1 MSVITWMRGL
11 TLIRKRLTIILT
23 GLLVVAVGCTASPV
37 RSEPEPTTE
46 PAPTSTLEL
55 TSTPTLEPSPTPEPT
70 FTPTLEPTPEPRSD
84 VVVHA
89 AIDAWNGGDVGA
101 LRELYADDAEVCFP
115 DWGAECT
122 TGADEVAIWIEELV
136 AASFLVEPESIE
148 VEGETV
154 TVVAKVWVDPTREL
168 GIAPLVTTDV
178 YIVRD
183 EKIVGQT
190 STLTKESAAKLAEA
204 MAALAAQPPAVV
216 LAYVE
221 AINAGDLEA
230 AMALCH
236 DKLYADLRPT
246 LLPGAQLLSGGT
258 KGDVRTWL
266 EEAMA
271 LNLEIETELLSEA
284 GDKVTARSRIR
295 SDYLREIDAAP
306 IVVNEEYKV
315 SDGQVQSWNRLVTG
329 NSMRKLQEGL
339 GRSGLAATIAPE
351 PGEVMV
357 TAADDIVGIWTYTL
371 IGESAELE
379 FDSDGDLYIRSPAGK
394 VGNKAQFWFEEGLL
408 LVETKNANI
417 TDYCGNGTGSYVVFA
432 TRPGDK
438 PAALRFHKVLDLCDL
453 RSGAL
458 TGDWLTPAAVG

>member
-1 MSVITWMRGL
+1 MHHRRRGDRRLDRRARGVKLRIETESV
-11 TLIRKRLTIILT
+11 
-23 GLLVVAVGCTASPV
+23 
-37 RSEPEPTTE
+37 
-46 PAPTSTLEL
+46 
-55 TSTPTLEPSPTPEPT
+55 
-70 FTPTLEPTPEPRSD
+70 
-84 VVVHA
+84 
-89 AIDAWNGGDVGA
+89 
-101 LRELYADDAEVCFP
+101 
-115 DWGAECT
+115 
-122 TGADEVAIWIEELV
+122 
-136 AASFLVEPESIE
+136 E

-154 TVVAKVWVDPTREL
+154 TVVAQVWADPTREL

-178 YIVRD
+178 YTIRD
-183 EKIVGQT
+183 EKIAGQT

-236 DKLYADLRPT
+236 EDLYADLRPI
-246 LLPGAQLLSGGT
+246 LLPGGQVLSGGT
-258 KGDVRTWL
+258 KGDVRAWL

-284 GDKVTARSRIR
+284 GDKVTAKSRIW
-295 SDYLREIDAAP
+295 SDYLRELDAAP
-306 IVVNEEYKV
+306 IVVNEEYRV
-315 SDGQVQSWNRLVTG
+315 SDGQVRSWSRSITG
-329 NSMRKLQEGL
+329 NSMRKLQEGV
-339 GRSGLAATIAPE
+339 GRSGMAATIAPE

-357 TAADDIVGIWTYTL
+357 TAADEIVGIWTYTL

-379 FDSDGDLYIRSPAGK
+379 FDSDGDFFVRGPSGK

-408 LVETKNANI
+408 LVETKNAAI

-432 TRPGDK
+432 TRAGDK

-458 TGDWLTPAAVG
+458 TGDPLTPAG